1 MFSNF
6 KKIIYVFI
14 FLTIVIVP
22 MVSWYVLSHIDD
34 KSIINKLD
42 FDLNEKRLKATF
54 SEPINIDTIGNEIE
68 NYYND
73 RLPYRSI
80 LITSKNLFDDFM
92 ERPYKEVLEKKLI
105 KIFSKKKNVI
115 NAKDYTEEID
125 GKTYRFMD
133 EAVDLYRN
141 HALAKDEID
150 AYDDAIEYPLQISEN
165 NLVITGQSNWLYL
178 NVNNIPYYTGDVV
191 IPTDEE
197 MSSYVS
203 DIVNLDKVCK
213 ELGKKLVILMCPEKE
228 EIYPEYMP
236 TMDVKNE
243 KELAI
248 YMRDYLKEN
257 TDVKFIYPK
266 EEFLNYKKKY
276 LLYQK
281 YDTHWNLVGAYLGV
295 TMVENALGMETTPLH
310 EMSLKKEK
318 TNVGDLIPLSGNTV
332 NGLAEYTDYKF
343 DNYKLDNEVEVEKIV
358 DKFDANSTIYRCKNG
373 VDEKAFVIGDSY
385 SGRFV
390 DFAKKDFNTL
400 YASSYLNLDMPFLP
414 IQVKDADDI
423 ILVFVERNESS
434 VLRKT
439 VKKLYSILS
448 EEISKK

>member
-14 FLTIVIVP
+14 FLTIVIAP

-257 TDVKFIYPK
+257 TEVKFIYPK